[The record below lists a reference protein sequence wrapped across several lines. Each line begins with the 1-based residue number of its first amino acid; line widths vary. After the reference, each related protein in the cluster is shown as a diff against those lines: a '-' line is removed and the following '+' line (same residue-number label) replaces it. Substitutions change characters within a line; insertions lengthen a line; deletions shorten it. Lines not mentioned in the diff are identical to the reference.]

1 MTTRRTALMALA
13 GAAAPAAPAIIDWPQ
28 WRGPKRDGLSTE
40 TGLLKQWPSGG
51 PKLLWNV
58 EGLGS
63 GY

>member
-1 MTTRRTALMALA
+1 MALA